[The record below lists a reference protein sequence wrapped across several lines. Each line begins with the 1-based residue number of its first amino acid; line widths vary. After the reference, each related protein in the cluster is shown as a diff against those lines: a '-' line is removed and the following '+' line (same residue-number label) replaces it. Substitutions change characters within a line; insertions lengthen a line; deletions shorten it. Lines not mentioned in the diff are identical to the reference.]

1 MQNDCCDDTQI
12 LNGNPKAG
20 SGRSK
25 RHGKFSLI
33 SSLPNPIPDEVSDA
47 DEIKKFF
54 EKWNFVPY
62 ATSSIGTGHSLL
74 FWYQLL
80 AKMSP
85 THAACMTKKCTY
97 AFGSAPS
104 TIRAKNPEFDTG
116 AELVAPP
123 LSEKIAYGDALTQF
137 VTWNYPVRQFH
148 RLAGMYSQ
156 TDGNVWIELSVS
168 TVLGQTRAHLRLH
181 KTAHVLYL
189 NTAPGEPRQCAVSPI
204 WSNTYLD
211 KHPPRVVPMHPN
223 FTKDKDGTLRS
234 MFHLTDGDNGWYG
247 RPNSGASDLEK
258 YSEVQAAFYRI
269 RNAAGEFTGRLILE
283 MEEENP
289 TQFVR
294 DQNAA
299 AKSAGYSDVVDR
311 FHQEYTERG
320 DDPRQV
326 LVMTRS
332 FGAKPMFAFSVP
344 ANNSQGYFKG
354 IGELDENK
362 ILISH
367 QCTRRFMSFEVATG
381 FASDAYLE
389 DYVINMEPVIE
400 DFRET
405 ILIFTNRILSVV
417 WNMVGRP
424 ELDQQSLWFEAPIRS
439 YVDQYK
445 DKTSQPVAPLNVAPN
460 DEPPTNDDEDGT
472 TTDTD

>member
-1 MQNDCCDDTQI
+1 MQTDCCDDIQI

-20 SGRSK
+20 SGRGN
-25 RHGKFSLI
+25 RRGKFTLL

-80 AKMSP
+80 GKMSP

-116 AELVAPP
+116 AELVAPSLP
-123 LSEKIAYGDALTQF
+123 EKVAYGDALAQF
-137 VTWNYPVRQFH
+137 VTWNYPIKQFH
-148 RLAGMYSQ
+148 RLAGMYHQ
-156 TDGNVWIELSVS
+156 TDGNVWVELTVS
-168 TVLGQTRAHLRLH
+168 SVLGQTRAHLRLH

-189 NTAPGEPRQCAVSPI
+189 NTPGGDPRQCAVSPV
-204 WSNTYLD
+204 WTTAYLD

-223 FTKDKDGTLRS
+223 FSKDKDGTLHT
-234 MFHLTDGDNGWYG
+234 MFHLTDGDNWWYG
-247 RPNSGASDLEK
+247 RPSSGSSDLEK

-269 RNAAGEFTGRLILE
+269 RNAAGEFSGRLILE
-283 MEEENP
+283 LEEENRD
-289 TQFVR
+289 QFAR
-294 DQNAA
+294 DQNAS
-299 AKSAGYSDVVDR
+299 AKNAGYRDAVDR

-320 DDPRQV
+320 DDPKQI

-332 FGAKPMFAFSVP
+332 LGAKPMFAFAVP
-344 ANNSQGYFKG
+344 SNNSQGYFKG
-354 IGELDENK
+354 IGELDEGK

-367 QCTRRFMSFEVATG
+367 QCTRRFMSFEVANG

-389 DYVINMEPVIE
+389 DYVINMEPVLE

-405 ILIFTNRILSVV
+405 ILIFTNRILSAV
-417 WNMVGRP
+417 WKMIGRP

-445 DKTSQPVAPLNVAPN
+445 KRTSQPVAPLNVAPTIA
-460 DEPPTNDDEDGT
+460 PEDGT